1 MGSTILT
8 DSASSVS
15 QFAVIYVV
23 SILVSLAFS
32 VLFMLSIGFDC
43 KSRND
48 KKQGMWMA
56 LTFFFPLIAGIVY
69 ACTRNKKPTAEA
81 TKVCASCGAVIDSS
95 MTFCPACG
103 QQNTFSDDGSVRKKY
118 KKTSN
123 ILFGVSVVVYVVDL
137 ILCIVLA
144 VSMFTT
150 VFDTV
155 EDILDD
161 SSLTD
166 YDYYYD
172 YDYDYDFSYSDHYA
186 YTENGVDV
194 YYDRL
199 GNAYYESDDVVYYDE
214 QGNTYTYD
222 EDEFSFETA
231 NDIEYYEDYCYVDE
245 NGYFCIDMT
254 AVNSSGEEES
264 ITFDEDTLYYSDS
277 NGKSYYW
284 ACEVSWDKD
293 GNLVDSYTGDALE

>member
-8 DSASSVS
+8 DSASGSS
-15 QFAVIYVV
+15 TFIVIYAAVFF
-23 SILVSLAFS
+23 ISLAFS
-32 VLFMLSIGFDC
+32 VLFMLSIGYDC

-69 ACTRNKKPTAEA
+69 ACTRNKKPLAEA

-95 MTFCPACG
+95 MTFCPVCG
-103 QQNTFSDDGSVRKKY
+103 QSTFSDDDSVRKKY

-123 ILFGVSVVVYVVDL
+123 ILFGVSVAVYVVEL

-144 VSMFTT
+144 VSLFTT
-150 VFDTV
+150 VFNTF
-155 EDILDD
+155 EDVLDN
-161 SSLTD
+161 SSLS
-166 YDYYYD
+166 D
-172 YDYDYDFSYSDHYA
+172 YDYDYYDSYSYYENYG
-186 YTENGVDV
+186 YTEDGVTV

-199 GNAYYESDDVVYYDE
+199 GNVYYESNDVVYYDE

-222 EDEFSFETA
+222 EDEYSFESED
-231 NDIEYYEDYCYVDE
+231 DIDYYDDYCYVDE

-254 AVNSSGEEES
+254 AVDSLGEEES

-277 NGKSYYW
+277 DGKLYYW